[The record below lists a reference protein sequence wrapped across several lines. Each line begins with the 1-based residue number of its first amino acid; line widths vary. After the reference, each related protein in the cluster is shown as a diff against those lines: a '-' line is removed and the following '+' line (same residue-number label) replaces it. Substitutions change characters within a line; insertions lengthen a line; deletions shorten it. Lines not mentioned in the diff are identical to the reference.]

1 MCVWLEGGGGVMGVG
16 GGGGTHL
23 FVVLHDLTLLRSE
36 RNRLESI
43 ALYTWLVNFSYT
55 FSFFLLFGC

>member
-1 MCVWLEGGGGVMGVG
+1 MCVWFGEGGRDG
-16 GGGGTHL
+16 GGGGGAHL
-23 FVVLHDLTLLRSE
+23 FVVLYDLTLLRSE

-55 FSFFLLFGC
+55 FSLFLLFGC